1 MMTLCRRVCAM
12 VVIVLTALS
21 LSYAEEVDLLQAL
34 QRGDVWAQFRGW
46 GQGAVR
52 GTIGRSAYGP
62 QQLSIGPGTQFQ
74 AQRRGVQG
82 MMTLGQTRV
91 DLRGQSLAQ
100 VTIPAVCM
108 NLGWRTPTAADVMVL
123 ARRPNTRL
131 ASVAAAASRRR
142 AAPPVAQLATWAV
155 ANNPPRAGIERYL
168 NEVVAG
174 VQAPPQLEK
183 SRLLRQAADLLRA
196 AKLKPGEFRMF
207 Q

>member
-1 MMTLCRRVCAM
+1 MTLCRRVCAM

-21 LSYAEEVDLLQAL
+21 LSYAEQVDLLQAL
-34 QRGDVWAQFRGW
+34 QRGEVWVQFRGW

-100 VTIPAVCM
+100 VTIPAVCT
-108 NLGWRTPTAADVMVL
+108 NLGWRTPTAADIMVP
-123 ARRPNTRL
+123 ARHPNTRL
-131 ASVAAAASRRR
+131 ASVAVAASRRR
-142 AAPPVAQLATWAV
+142 VAPPVAQLAVWAV
-155 ANNPPRAGIERYL
+155 ANNPQRADIERYL
-168 NEVVAG
+168 NEVVAA

-183 SRLLRQAADLLRA
+183 SRLLRQAAELLCA
-196 AKLKPGEFRMF
+196 AKLNPGEFHMF
-207 Q
+207 R

>member
-1 MMTLCRRVCAM
+1 MTLCRRICAM

-21 LSYAEEVDLLQAL
+21 LGYAEEVDLRQAL
-34 QRGDVWAQFRGW
+34 QRGEVWAQFRGW

-62 QQLSIGPGTQFQ
+62 QQLSIGPGMQFQ

-82 MMTLGQTRV
+82 MMTIGQTRV
-91 DLRGQSLAQ
+91 DLRGQSLVQ
-100 VTIPAVCM
+100 VTIPAVCT
-108 NLGWRTPTAADVMVL
+108 NLGWRTPTAADVLIPVKH
-123 ARRPNTRL
+123 PNTRL
-131 ASVAAAASRRR
+131 ADVAAAASRRR
-142 AAPPVAQLATWAV
+142 IALPVTQLATWAV

-168 NEVVAG
+168 NEVVAA

-196 AKLKPGEFRMF
+196 AKLNPGEFHMF
-207 Q
+207 R

>member
-1 MMTLCRRVCAM
+1 MTLCRRICAT
-12 VVIVLTALS
+12 VVIVLTAVS
-21 LSYAEEVDLLQAL
+21 LSYAEQVDLLQAL
-34 QRGDVWAQFRGW
+34 QRGEVWAQFRGW

-74 AQRRGVQG
+74 AQRRGTQG

-91 DLRGQSLAQ
+91 DLRGRAIVQ

-108 NLGWRTPTAADVMVL
+108 NLGWRTPTAGDIMVP
-123 ARRPNTRL
+123 AKYPNTSL
-131 ASVAAAASRRR
+131 ASVAAAANRRR
-142 AAPPVAQLATWAV
+142 VAPPVVQLATWAV
-155 ANNPPRAGIERYL
+155 ANNPRRAGIERYL
-168 NEVVAG
+168 DGVVAA
-174 VQAPPQLEK
+174 VEAPPQLEK

-196 AKLKPGEFRMF
+196 AKLKPADFRMF